1 MGGRDG
7 RRSSGDVMSFLKS
20 LFGRRAAA
28 APEAQA
34 TLEYEGFTI
43 RAVPYQS
50 EGQYQTAGE
59 IEKEIDG
66 VKRQHKF
73 IRAERHGSLEEATS
87 FSLMKARQIIDQQGE
102 RIFAER
108 PSGA

>member
-1 MGGRDG
+1 
-7 RRSSGDVMSFLKS
+7 MSFLKS

-34 TLEYEGFTI
+34 TLDYEGFTI

-66 VKRQHKF
+66 VRRQHRF
-73 IRAERHGSLEEATS
+73 IRAERHGSLEEAAS

-102 RIFAER
+102 RIFGER
-108 PSGA
+108 SAGG

>member
-1 MGGRDG
+1 
-7 RRSSGDVMSFLKS
+7 MSFLKK
-20 LFGRRAAA
+20 LFGGGAAA
-28 APEAQA
+28 EPAPQA
-34 TLEYEGFTI
+34 SVEYEGFTI
-43 RAVPYQS
+43 RAVPYAS

-108 PSGA
+108 PPGA